1 MSKGGSSG
9 TQQSEVTQTT
19 SNLPEYAKPYYTSLL
34 ERGMYE
40 SARPYEAYPGQR
52 IAQFSPLQGQAMQGI
67 AGLQQPGQTGLAT
80 ELATTVGLQPTN
92 RGSQVAAG
100 FNPTPVQTNYQA
112 GQFTTGYTPGQFG
125 AGYQA
130 GTASP
135 GYTAGTFNPNY
146 QAGTF
151 NSGYQAGTV
160 SPGYTAGTFDSGY
173 TAGGINAD
181 FQAGTMTDPN
191 VIAQYMNP
199 YQQLVTDVQ
208 KREATRVAAQQT
220 PQIQAQATMS
230 GAGGGT
236 RESLLMAENERNLM
250 RQLGDIQAT
259 GDQAAYN
266 QALQAFEQDRGARLN
281 QAQFGLDKYNAGEQ
295 ARQRAAQMGLDARGQ
310 EEAARQAQAKF
321 GLEAF
326 SMQEQARQQ
335 QGAFS
340 MDAQRAGEEARQRA
354 AQMGLDARGQEEAA
368 RQAQAKFGLE
378 AFSLQEQARQ
388 QQGKFALDAQS
399 AAEQARQQAAQMGL
413 DAQGQEEAARQ
424 AMERFSLDT
433 QQFNTETQRQ
443 QAMLGLAGLE
453 SDQAALA
460 QRLGSAELL
469 GSLGQ
474 REQEM
479 MLQRLQAQ
487 LQAGNQQQALGQQ
500 SLNMGYEDFLRQQ
513 AYGKE
518 QLAYLSSLL
527 QGTPIQPGSTVA
539 TYGRVPSTE
548 QQLLGSGIS
557 ALGLY
562 NSLGKTGG

>member
-1 MSKGGSSG
+1 MSKGGGSSG
-9 TQQSEVTQTT
+9 VQQSEVTQTT
-19 SNLPEYAKPYYTSLL
+19 SNLPEYAKPYYTQLL

-40 SARPYEAYPGQR
+40 STRPYEAYPGQR
-52 IAQFSPLQGQAMQGI
+52 LAQFSPLQGQAMQGI
-67 AGLQQPGQTGLAT
+67 GGLQQPGQSALAT

-112 GQFTTGYTPGQFG
+112 GQFTPGYTPGQFN
-125 AGYQA
+125 A
-130 GTASP
+130 
-135 GYTAGTFNPNY
+135 GYTAG
-146 QAGTF
+146 A
-151 NSGYQAGTV
+151 V
-160 SPGYTAGTFDSGY
+160 SPGYTAGSFDPGY
-173 TAGGINAD
+173 VAGGINAD
-181 FQAGTMTDPN
+181 FQAGSMTDPN

-199 YQQLVTDVQ
+199 YQQLVTDIQ
-208 KREATRVAAQQT
+208 KREATRVAAKQT

-250 RQLGDIQAT
+250 QQLGDIQAQ
-259 GDQAAYN
+259 GDQAAYS
-266 QALQAFEQDRGARLN
+266 QALQAFEADRGARLQ

-321 GLEAF
+321 GLDAY
-326 SMQEQARQQ
+326 SM
-335 QGAFS
+335 
-340 MDAQRAGEEARQRA
+340 
-354 AQMGLDARGQEEAA
+354 
-368 RQAQAKFGLE
+368 
-378 AFSLQEQARQ
+378 QEQARQ

-399 AAEQARQQAAQMGL
+399 AGEEARQRAAQMGL

-424 AMERFSLDT
+424 AMEKFSLDT

-443 QAMLGLAGLE
+443 RAMLGLAGLE
-453 SDQAALA
+453 SDQSALA

-469 GSLGQ
+469 GNLGQ
-474 REQEM
+474 NQQQM
-479 MLQRLQAQ
+479 DLQRLQAQ

-500 SLNMGYEDFLRQQ
+500 ALNMGYEDFLRQQ
-513 AYGKE
+513 AFGKE
-518 QLAYLSSLL
+518 QLAYLSALL
-527 QGTPIQPGSTVA
+527 QGVPIQAGSTVA
-539 TYGRVPSTE
+539 SYGRVPSTE

-562 NSLGKTGG
+562 NSLGRTGP

>member
-19 SNLPEYAKPYYTSLL
+19 TNLPAYAQPYYTQLL

-40 SARPYEAYPGQR
+40 STRPYEAYPAQR
-52 IAQFSPLQGQAMQGI
+52 LAQFSPLQGQAMQGI

-80 ELATTVGLQPTN
+80 ELATTVGLQPTD

-100 FNPTPVQTNYQA
+100 FNPAAVQTNYQA
-112 GQFTTGYTPGQFG
+112 GQFTP
-125 AGYQA
+125 
-130 GTASP
+130 
-135 GYTAGTFNPNY
+135 
-146 QAGTF
+146 
-151 NSGYQAGTV
+151 
-160 SPGYTAGTFDSGY
+160 GY

-199 YQQLVTDVQ
+199 YQQLVTDIQ

-250 RQLGDIQAT
+250 QQLGDIQAT

-266 QALQAFEQDRGARLN
+266 QALQAFEADRGARLN

-295 ARQRAAQMGLDARGQ
+295 ARQRAAQMGLDAQ
-310 EEAARQAQAKF
+310 AQQEAAN
-321 GLEAF
+321 
-326 SMQEQARQQ
+326 
-335 QGAFS
+335 
-340 MDAQRAGEEARQRA
+340 
-354 AQMGLDARGQEEAA
+354 
-368 RQAQAKFGLE
+368 
-378 AFSLQEQARQ
+378 
-388 QQGKFALDAQS
+388 
-399 AAEQARQQAAQMGL
+399 
-413 DAQGQEEAARQ
+413 Q
-424 AMERFSLDT
+424 AMEKFSLDT

-443 QAMLGLAGLE
+443 RAMLGLAGLE

-469 GSLGQ
+469 GNLGQ
-474 REQEM
+474 SEQELA
-479 MLQRLQAQ
+479 LQRLQAQ
-487 LQAGNQQQALGQQ
+487 LQAGNQQQGLAQQ

-518 QLAYLSSLL
+518 QLAYLSALL
-527 QGTPIQPGSTVA
+527 QGTPIQLGSTTA
-539 TYGRVPSTE
+539 SYGKVPSTE
-548 QQLLGSGIS
+548 QQLLGTGLG

-562 NSLGKTGG
+562 KSLSGGGP

>member
-1 MSKGGSSG
+1 MSKGSPSG

-19 SNLPEYAKPYYTSLL
+19 SNLPEYAKPYFTSLL

-67 AGLQQPGQTGLAT
+67 AGMQQPGQTGLAT

-92 RGSQVAAG
+92 QGSQIAAG
-100 FNPTPVQTNYQA
+100 FNPAAVQTNYQA
-112 GQFTTGYTPGQFG
+112 GQFTP
-125 AGYQA
+125 
-130 GTASP
+130 
-135 GYTAGTFNPNY
+135 
-146 QAGTF
+146 
-151 NSGYQAGTV
+151 
-160 SPGYTAGTFDSGY
+160 GY

-259 GDQAAYN
+259 GDQAAYG

-295 ARQRAAQMGLDARGQ
+295 ARQRAAQMGLDAQ
-310 EEAARQAQAKF
+310 AQQEAAN
-321 GLEAF
+321 
-326 SMQEQARQQ
+326 
-335 QGAFS
+335 
-340 MDAQRAGEEARQRA
+340 
-354 AQMGLDARGQEEAA
+354 
-368 RQAQAKFGLE
+368 
-378 AFSLQEQARQ
+378 
-388 QQGKFALDAQS
+388 
-399 AAEQARQQAAQMGL
+399 
-413 DAQGQEEAARQ
+413 Q
-424 AMERFSLDT
+424 AMEKFSLDT

-443 QAMLGLAGLE
+443 RSMLGLAGLE

-469 GSLGQ
+469 GNLGQ
-474 REQEM
+474 NQQELE
-479 MLQRLQAQ
+479 LQRLQAQ

-513 AYGKE
+513 AFGKE
-518 QLAYLSSLL
+518 QLAYLSALL
-527 QGTPIQPGSTVA
+527 QGTPIQAGSTVA
-539 TYGRVPSTE
+539 SYGRVPSTE
-548 QQLLGSGIS
+548 QQLLGSGLG

-562 NSLGKTGG
+562 KSLSGGP

>member
-1 MSKGGSSG
+1 MSKGSPSG

-67 AGLQQPGQTGLAT
+67 AGMQQPGQTGLAT

-92 RGSQVAAG
+92 QGSQIAAG
-100 FNPTPVQTNYQA
+100 FNPAAVQTNYQA
-112 GQFTTGYTPGQFG
+112 GQF
-125 AGYQA
+125 
-130 GTASP
+130 SP
-135 GYTAGTFNPNY
+135 
-146 QAGTF
+146 
-151 NSGYQAGTV
+151 
-160 SPGYTAGTFDSGY
+160 GY

-259 GDQAAYN
+259 GDQAAYG

-295 ARQRAAQMGLDARGQ
+295 ARQRAAQMG
-310 EEAARQAQAKF
+310 
-321 GLEAF
+321 
-326 SMQEQARQQ
+326 
-335 QGAFS
+335 
-340 MDAQRAGEEARQRA
+340 MDAQ
-354 AQMGLDARGQEEAA
+354 AQQEAA
-368 RQAQAKFGLE
+368 N
-378 AFSLQEQARQ
+378 
-388 QQGKFALDAQS
+388 
-399 AAEQARQQAAQMGL
+399 
-413 DAQGQEEAARQ
+413 Q
-424 AMERFSLDT
+424 AMEKFSLDT

-443 QAMLGLAGLE
+443 RSMLGLAGLE
-453 SDQAALA
+453 SDQASLA

-469 GSLGQ
+469 GNLGQ
-474 REQEM
+474 NQQQM
-479 MLQRLQAQ
+479 DLQRLQAQ

-513 AYGKE
+513 AFGKE
-518 QLAYLSSLL
+518 QLAYLSALL
-527 QGTPIQPGSTVA
+527 QGTPIQLGSTSA
-539 TYGRVPSTE
+539 SYGKTPSTE

-562 NSLGKTGG
+562 NSLGKTGP